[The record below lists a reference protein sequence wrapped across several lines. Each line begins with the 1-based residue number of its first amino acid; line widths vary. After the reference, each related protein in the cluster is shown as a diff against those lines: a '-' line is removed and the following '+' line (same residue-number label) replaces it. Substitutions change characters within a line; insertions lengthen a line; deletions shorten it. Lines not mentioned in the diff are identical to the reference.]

1 MTIAICPG
9 SFDPVT
15 NGHLDIIQR
24 AAVIF
29 DELII
34 AVGNNPGKKPLF
46 TVEERIEL
54 LKKAI
59 AEIKLTNVRVDLFTG
74 LQVEFARAHQ
84 AKVIVKGLRAL
95 SDFEYEFQMALTNK
109 KLAPEIET
117 MFMMTATEYSFLSS
131 SMVKEIVYFGGDP
144 VDMVPAVVLEAL
156 YKKMGDRGK
165 KDEDKPLIKPS

>member
-24 AAVIF
+24 ASVIF

-54 LKKAI
+54 IQKAI
-59 AEIKLTNVRVDLFTG
+59 AEVHLTNVRVGHFTG
-74 LQVEFARAHQ
+74 LQVDYARAHH

-117 MFMMTATEYSFLSS
+117 MFMMTANEYSFLSS
-131 SMVKEIVYFGGDP
+131 SMVKEIDHFGGDP
-144 VDMVPAVVLEAL
+144 VELVPTVVLAPL
-156 YKKMGDRGK
+156 HKKMSDRGK
-165 KDEDKPLIKPS
+165 KNE

>member
-54 LKKAI
+54 LEKAI
-59 AEIKLTNVRVDLFTG
+59 AEIQLTNVRVDHFSG
-74 LQVEFARAHQ
+74 LQVEYARANQ
-84 AKVIVKGLRAL
+84 ARVIVKGLRAL

-131 SMVKEIVYFGGDP
+131 SLVKEIVYFGGEP
-144 VDMVPAVVLEAL
+144 VDLVPTVVLDAL
-156 YKKMGDRGK
+156 HKKMGSRGK
-165 KDEDKPLIKPS
+165 KDEEKPFINPS

>member
-59 AEIKLTNVRVDLFTG
+59 AEIKLTNVRVDHFTG

-95 SDFEYEFQMALTNK
+95 SDFEYEFQMALLNK
-109 KLAPEIET
+109 KLEPDLET
-117 MFMMTATEYSFLSS
+117 LFMMTSVQYSFLSS
-131 SMVKEIVYFGGDP
+131 SAVKEIARNGGNIDGL
-144 VDMVPAVVLEAL
+144 VPDGI
-156 YKKMGDRGK
+156 KDRIIMK
-165 KDEDKPLIKPS
+165 LTCR